1 MRSGL
6 TDFRYRAMA
15 RFLSGVTALSA
26 AALSGAAQAQDL
38 AAKPDS
44 SVLGTIMNAD
54 AVVKAVM
61 LVLVGASILS
71 WALWFIKRRELR
83 AARADLIADI
93 KTLTGAPGLG
103 IEGIR
108 YPATARMIAV
118 ADTELES
125 SGPNPTHRMLE
136 GVEDRVGAQL
146 PMVEARAVHHIQW
159 GGNVLASI
167 GSISPFVGLAGTVW
181 GIVHSFLGI
190 AESQST
196 SLSVVAPGIAEALIA
211 TAMGL
216 AAAIPAVL
224 IYNGLTRSIA
234 GYRRLLNE
242 VAVLTACILSRE
254 VERKDQ
260 MRDPAVRGETR
271 VAIVPVAE
279 AR

>member
-1 MRSGL
+1 M
-6 TDFRYRAMA
+6 
-15 RFLSGVTALSA
+15 TALSA
-26 AALSGAAQAQDL
+26 AIMAGTAQAQEV

-44 SVLGTIMNAD
+44 SVLHIILNAD

-61 LVLVGASILS
+61 LLLVAASILS

-83 AARADLIADI
+83 AARAALIADI

-103 IEGIR
+103 VPGIR

-118 ADTELES
+118 AAAELEN
-125 SGPNPTHRMLE
+125 SGPTPTHRMLE

-196 SLSVVAPGIAEALIA
+196 SLAVVAPGIAEALIA

-260 MRDPAVRGETR
+260 LRDPGGLSETR
-271 VAIVPVAE
+271 VAIMPVAE
-279 AR
+279 AVR